1 MIHLR
6 LKSSKTGKIRFAS
19 HRDIA
24 KVWERSLRVS
34 GILLVYS
41 QGFSPR
47 PKIAYGLALPT
58 GAESDCEYIDIQID
72 DTKETP
78 LQVEEI
84 CGLLNSNLPLGI
96 QINGA
101 SVMEGKFPSLQQTV
115 TSCLWD
121 ITVNEDDTTVDS
133 WRDRIESENKIVLRR
148 ERKGKEVI
156 DDIKPL
162 VYLVRRKNKKID
174 GRVTVQAELGTQPRS
189 LRPSELLRSLEP
201 HLSEY
206 KLYRRKQ
213 IVEEGGQRLDPL
225 EVAGATQ
232 MRSLV
237 GAL

>member
-1 MIHLR
+1 MQHFRLR
-6 LKSSKTGKIRFAS
+6 SSKTGKIRFAS

-24 KVWERSLRVS
+24 KVWERTLRVS
-34 GILLVYS
+34 NIPLVYS

-58 GAESDCEYIDIQID
+58 GAESDCEYIDIQVD
-72 DTKETP
+72 DTKEGAFIA
-78 LQVEEI
+78 EDI
-84 CGLLNSNLPLGI
+84 CRLLNSNLPTGI
-96 QINGA
+96 MINGA
-101 SVMEGKFPSLQQTV
+101 STMEGKFPSLQQTV
-115 TSCLWD
+115 SSCVWD
-121 ITVNEDDTTVDS
+121 IAVNEDDTKVDS
-133 WRDRIESENKIVLRR
+133 WLDRIETESKIVIRR

-162 VYLVRRKNKKID
+162 VYLVRKKDKKID

-189 LRPSELLRSLEP
+189 LRPSELLRSIEP

-213 IVEEGGQRLDPL
+213 IVEEGAKRLDPL
-225 EVAGATQ
+225 EVAGATP

-237 GAL
+237 GAS

>member
-1 MIHLR
+1 
-6 LKSSKTGKIRFAS
+6 
-19 HRDIA
+19 
-24 KVWERSLRVS
+24 
-34 GILLVYS
+34 
-41 QGFSPR
+41 
-47 PKIAYGLALPT
+47 
-58 GAESDCEYIDIQID
+58 
-72 DTKETP
+72 
-78 LQVEEI
+78 
-84 CGLLNSNLPLGI
+84 
-96 QINGA
+96 
-101 SVMEGKFPSLQQTV
+101 MEGKFPSLQQTV

-133 WRDRIESENKIVLRR
+133 WLDRIESENEIVLRR

>member
-24 KVWERSLRVS
+24 KVWERTLRVS
-34 GILLVYS
+34 GIPLVYS

-72 DTKETP
+72 NSKETQF
-78 LQVEEI
+78 QVEEVS
-84 CGLLNSNLPLGI
+84 GLLNSNLPSGI

-133 WRDRIESENKIVLRR
+133 WLDRIESENEIVIRR

-225 EVAGATQ
+225 EVAGATP